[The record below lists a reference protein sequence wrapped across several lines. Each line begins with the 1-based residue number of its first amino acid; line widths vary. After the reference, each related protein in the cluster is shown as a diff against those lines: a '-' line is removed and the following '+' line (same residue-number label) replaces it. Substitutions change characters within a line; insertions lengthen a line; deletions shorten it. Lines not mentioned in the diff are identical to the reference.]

1 MEGPVIEK
9 SEFSET
15 IGSKRREPDKV
26 VAEPI
31 IVDKNQNKEQLAD
44 EKAVSQFAKAKNEND
59 CPVDI
64 VLRARPFQ
72 KNETLDKERNKPS
85 YFATDNLM
93 CVKGKQTKFEII
105 KFRKIY

>member
-1 MEGPVIEK
+1 MEGPDIEK

-44 EKAVSQFAKAKNEND
+44 EKAVS
-59 CPVDI
+59 
-64 VLRARPFQ
+64 
-72 KNETLDKERNKPS
+72 
-85 YFATDNLM
+85 
-93 CVKGKQTKFEII
+93 
-105 KFRKIY
+105 